1 MLGAATVGGAILLS
15 LVLHLIFT
23 TVAARAARI
32 EMKRARLFLGPK
44 VLGFTALG
52 VPFELGAIPLGSFV
66 EFVPT
71 DADDPSRT
79 SYDVASRGR
88 RILVSLV
95 PWLLVLGVALGF
107 AGLEALF
114 SFARGFSQVFMGLL
128 VFSEGPLLVG
138 RIVDT
143 VRTAPPLLL
152 VGLESGNIMARNL
165 EPTAKIQKAFAAIM
179 TLSSRYSAGHE
190 GAVNTVLAGT
200 HGTFYSG
207 GIDGKVLVFE
217 LTGDLGL

>member
-1 MLGAATVGGAILLS
+1 VLGAATVGGAILLS

-152 VGLESGNIMARNL
+152 VGLVLSKLAAFNL
-165 EPTAKIQKAFAAIM
+165 LPFPG
-179 TLSSRYSAGHE
+179 L
-190 GAVNTVLAGT
+190 
-200 HGTFYSG
+200 SG
-207 GIDGKVLVFE
+207 GRAFEALVDRR
-217 LTGDLGL
+217 LPLWLSLGPLACAIGWAISVFFHLRAAP